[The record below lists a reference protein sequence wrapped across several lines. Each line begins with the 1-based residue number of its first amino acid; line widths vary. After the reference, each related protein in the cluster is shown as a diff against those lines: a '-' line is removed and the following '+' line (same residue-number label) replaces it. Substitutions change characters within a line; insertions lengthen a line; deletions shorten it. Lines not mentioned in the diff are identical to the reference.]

1 MIFVGLLDML
11 IGLLTAYRPQSVPVV
26 VHLSLVK
33 ISMSQKSNSSQF
45 MHIYEGNRSLIRKL
59 FSTADVKICSVIFL
73 SHTLTIAKMNNQN
86 GLFKVCGKFLM
97 HSCMFL

>member
-1 MIFVGLLDML
+1 MLVGLL
-11 IGLLTAYRPQSVPVV
+11 IAYRPESVPVV

-59 FSTADVKICSVIFL
+59 VSTADVKIV
-73 SHTLTIAKMNNQN
+73 Q
-86 GLFKVCGKFLM
+86 LFF
-97 HSCMFL
+97 